1 MILRELKEFVQA
13 RKQVSLTEISVHFD
27 CEPEA
32 VKGMLDFWIRKG
44 KIKHYS
50 SDNVCGGS
58 CSCSHKSNNDLYE
71 WNRQFGNISIETG

>member
-1 MILRELKEFVQA
+1 MILKDLKEYV
-13 RKQVSLTEISVHFD
+13 KSHPQVSLADISIHFD
-27 CEPEA
+27 AEPEA

-58 CSCSHKSNNDLYE
+58 CSCSQKSNNDLYE
-71 WNRQFGNISIETG
+71 WNQQLGDISIQIN